1 MIIYQ
6 SESGNG
12 IIPQAREDFLQ
23 HFIVK
28 RQEGDLAVPLA
39 KCLWLQEACWGTDH
53 FDVSALLF
61 QVSMQRWAALHSSH
75 SSKPEGNL
83 ELTRKWLKGIA
94 SLLASMKWVWHSL
107 FGSLTTTICF
117 LVQFVESLHFKS
129 LMLCHTSTNFIS
141 YVGTILFLTYAA
153 FCYRKV
159 DYVPLIFLQIYEKMI
174 YADLCTN
181 YNE

>member
-1 MIIYQ
+1 M
-6 SESGNG
+6 SV
-12 IIPQAREDFLQ
+12 ALT
-23 HFIVK
+23 V
-28 RQEGDLAVPLA
+28 
-39 KCLWLQEACWGTDH
+39 WL
-53 FDVSALLF
+53 FDNYN
-61 QVSMQRWAALHSSH
+61 M
-75 SSKPEGNL
+75 
-83 ELTRKWLKGIA
+83 
-94 SLLASMKWVWHSL
+94 
-107 FGSLTTTICF
+107 F